1 MLIKIYF
8 KLKKKFRDYISKKR
22 AETELS
28 LCSTYEDLIGE
39 YFKKAHSN
47 TESYKLHIAKAIH
60 QNEVMEDLI
69 RKQAEQAIK
78 QICSERDVKIMKL
91 LQQNDKLRA
100 KREAF
105 CGGDEE

>member
-1 MLIKIYF
+1 MLINFYF
-8 KLKKKFRDYISKKR
+8 KLKKKWRDYISKKR
-22 AETELS
+22 MQTELS

-60 QNEVMEDLI
+60 QNEVMEDLL
-69 RKQAEQAIK
+69 RKQAEQSIK
-78 QICSERDVKIMKL
+78 NICSERDVKIMRL
-91 LQQNDKLRA
+91 LQQNEKLKN

-105 CGGDEE
+105 FGGEEE